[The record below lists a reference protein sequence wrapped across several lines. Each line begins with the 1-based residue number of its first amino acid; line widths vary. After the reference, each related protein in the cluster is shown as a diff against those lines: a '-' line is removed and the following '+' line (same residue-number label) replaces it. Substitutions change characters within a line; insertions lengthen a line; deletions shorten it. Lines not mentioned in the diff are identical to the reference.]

1 MVFLMKDDV
10 KNEVPNG
17 TPKILIIS
25 NGVLNKDVVSKLGG
39 KLKGD
44 HVTHFWGLEKPI
56 MQNSI

>member
-1 MVFLMKDDV
+1 MKDDV

-25 NGVLNKDVVSKLGG
+25 NGVLNKDVVLKPGG

-44 HVTHFWGLEKPI
+44 CATPFLG
-56 MQNSI
+56 